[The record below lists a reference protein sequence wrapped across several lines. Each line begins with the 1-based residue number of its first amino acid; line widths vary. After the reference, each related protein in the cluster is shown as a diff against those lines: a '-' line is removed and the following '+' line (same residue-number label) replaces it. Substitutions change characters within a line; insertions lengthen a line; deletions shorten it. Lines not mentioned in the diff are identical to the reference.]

1 MVGIESSYAK
11 YKQSMIKIDK
21 TTKNQSC
28 KVKKLIDQ
36 LNKAV
41 GLINTRQKDIQKNY
55 LNVDPKM
62 VLQILDQDT
71 NYKSKVLQ

>member
-21 TTKNQSC
+21 TTKNQNC